1 MKKMIR
7 NTAVILIS
15 GILLCGCSG
24 ESIPE
29 IPAGGISVP
38 DLSSLIP
45 SIPDPGSLVPSLPDP
60 GSLVPSIPD
69 PGELLPSLEDP
80 GELISQ
86 VLGKLSGSPEDQE
99 EGSPQEEEKENTEL
113 PVETAEETPAEEP
126 EREETSRGEIT
137 RAWISEDRSAA
148 MQPVYTFFSDDAFTE
163 GGMTVA
169 SGGEVRVVSGRLK
182 KQGEE
187 MFRTGETE
195 IPLVRY
201 RIESDDPAADR
212 EILFGEYQEG
222 IALLQD
228 GDDAEV
234 QVLKEEL
241 AAREYAEEWKRLYT
255 PAEGKPLAVKSTA
268 VPAPAPEQGSD
279 TIVSDA
285 LRMPGLRKL
294 HVSAA
299 LKQLEEYKVGVDL
312 WEVPSPEYAEGTVI
326 SQSLPEGM
334 RVFPGDTVVLT
345 VAGAKKTD

>member
-1 MKKMIR
+1 MKKIIR
-7 NTAVILIS
+7 KTVVILIS
-15 GILLCGCSG
+15 GILLCGCSA

-29 IPAGGISVP
+29 IPSGGISVP
-38 DLSSLIP
+38 DLYSLIP
-45 SIPDPGSLVPSLPDP
+45 SIPDP

-80 GELISQ
+80 EELISE
-86 VLGKLSGSPEDQE
+86 VLGKLSGPSEAQDK
-99 EGSPQEEEKENTEL
+99 GSPQTEEEKNTEL
-113 PVETAEETPAEEP
+113 SVETSEEVPAEEQAEKP
-126 EREETSRGEIT
+126 KQEEISGGEIT

-148 MQPVYTFFSDDAFTE
+148 RQPVYTFFSDDAFTF

-169 SGGEVRVVSGRLK
+169 RDGEVRVVSGRLI

-187 MFRTGETE
+187 MFRTGGTE

-201 RIESDDPAADR
+201 RIESDDPVEDA
-212 EILFGEYQEG
+212 EILFGEYREG

-228 GDDAEV
+228 REDAEI
-234 QVLKEEL
+234 QVLREEMT
-241 AAREYAEEWKRLYT
+241 AKEYAEEWKSLYI
-255 PAEGKPLAVKSTA
+255 PAGGELKAVKSTA
-268 VPAPAPEQGSD
+268 VPAPELEQGAD
-279 TIVSDA
+279 TIGADA

-299 LKQLEEYKVGVDL
+299 LKQLEEYKVGVEL
-312 WEVPSPEYAEGTVI
+312 WEVPSPEYAAGTVI

-345 VAGAKKTD
+345 VAGAQESAGKE